1 MKGLDILRM
10 ALSGGGATAFI
21 LAGLRVS
28 GVWEAPVPWWSLAL
42 GGTVLLLL
50 SASTGLLSQ
59 EEEAE
64 EAPATPDETG
74 ERASPSGMASPGE
87 MLAEAMESG
96 TETPEVTGAL
106 ESAQDALA
114 SMGTSDLAV
123 LLAKMNPTLHDPE
136 YVFVTAPKERGASA
150 ETAESNEGTTA
161 KEGED
166 ATESPGAIDAEDKAG
181 DEGTDGGAGVDLDPL
196 CTFEEGEGTSWILRR
211 DQADA
216 AGLEYAAVFRG
227 ITLQVHSSLKAIGFL
242 AILTYALS
250 ERGIPVNVVSAHY
263 HDHLFVPTE
272 HARDAVRILQGLQQ
286 GTE

>member
-28 GVWEAPVPWWSLAL
+28 GVWQAPVPWWGLAL

-50 SASTGLLSQ
+50 SAATALAFDQ
-59 EEEAE
+59 EEDESEDAVSPSGEPEAM
-64 EAPATPDETG
+64 
-74 ERASPSGMASPGE
+74 ASPSQ

-96 TETPEVTGAL
+96 TESPEVTGAL
-106 ESAQDALA
+106 ETAHDALA

-123 LLAKMNPTLHDPE
+123 LLTEMNPSLHDPE
-136 YVFVTAPKERGASA
+136 YVFVTAPKTKDGPGTETASAPDGASGDVGSGGE
-150 ETAESNEGTTA
+150 ETGRD
-161 KEGED
+161 ED
-166 ATESPGAIDAEDKAG
+166 DAS
-181 DEGTDGGAGVDLDPL
+181 GVDFDPL
-196 CTFEEGEGTSWILRR
+196 CTFEEEEGPSWILPR

-272 HARDAVRILQGLQQ
+272 HAHEAVRILRGLQQ
-286 GTE
+286 EGDH

>member
-28 GVWEAPVPWWSLAL
+28 GLWQAPVPWWGLAL
-42 GGTVLLLL
+42 GGTVFLLA
-50 SASTGLLSQ
+50 SAAVGLAFES
-59 EEEAE
+59 EEAAE
-64 EAPATPDETG
+64 EGATGASESEPT
-74 ERASPSGMASPGE
+74 ASPSQ

-106 ESAQDALA
+106 ESAHDALA

-123 LLAKMNPTLHDPE
+123 LLTEMNPTLHDPE
-136 YVFVTAPKERGASA
+136 YVFVTAPKDDQASSAEDEPDPGGASGDEAAGKTDA
-150 ETAESNEGTTA
+150 E
-161 KEGED
+161 KEGD
-166 ATESPGAIDAEDKAG
+166 AGTGS
-181 DEGTDGGAGVDLDPL
+181 DEGKSRASGMEFDPL
-196 CTFEEGEGTSWILRR
+196 CTFEEEEGTSWIVPR

-272 HARDAVRILQGLQQ
+272 HASDAVRVLQGLQRA
-286 GTE
+286 GDH